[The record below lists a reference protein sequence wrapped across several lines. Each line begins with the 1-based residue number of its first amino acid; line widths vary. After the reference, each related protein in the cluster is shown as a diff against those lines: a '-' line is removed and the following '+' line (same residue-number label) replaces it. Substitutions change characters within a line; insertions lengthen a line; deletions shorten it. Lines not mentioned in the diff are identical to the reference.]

1 MRSITHTGPLKGE
14 ITIPGDKSISHRSV
28 MFGSLA
34 KGITRISGFLTGADC
49 LSTID
54 VFRKMGVMIEQE
66 GTDVKVHGL
75 GLHSLKAPTQ
85 VLDCGNSGTTMRLMS
100 GILSGQSFAS
110 TLTGDASIQKRP
122 MKRVITPLSMMG
134 ASITGREGNFAPLDI
149 SPAQLKG
156 IHYDSP
162 VASAQVKSAVLLAG
176 LYADGETT
184 VTEPVLSRNH
194 TELMLKVFGAD
205 ISSDAKNKTASI
217 KPAKELYAADINVP
231 GDISSAAYFMVAA
244 LIIPGSEILIKNV
257 GINETRA
264 GIIKVLTDMGGD
276 ITLLNEDRTGEPVA
290 DVLVRASDLKG
301 TVIGGELIPTLIDEI
316 PVLAVAAAFAKG
328 ETVIKD
334 AAELKVKE
342 SDRIK
347 TVTENLKAMG
357 GDVTPTE
364 DGMII
369 KGTGTLSGAEIHTY
383 ADHRIAMSFAVAGM
397 ASGGVTTLDDSDCAI
412 ISYPGFYDEFD
423 RLR

>member
-34 KGITRISGFLTGADC
+34 KGITHISGFLTGADC

-75 GLHSLKAPTQ
+75 GLHSLKTPTQ
-85 VLDCGNSGTTMRLMS
+85 ILNCGNSGTTMRLMS

-176 LYADGETT
+176 LYANGETT

-205 ISSDAKNKTASI
+205 INS
-217 KPAKELYAADINVP
+217 
-231 GDISSAAYFMVAA
+231 
-244 LIIPGSEILIKNV
+244 
-257 GINETRA
+257 
-264 GIIKVLTDMGGD
+264 
-276 ITLLNEDRTGEPVA
+276 
-290 DVLVRASDLKG
+290 
-301 TVIGGELIPTLIDEI
+301 
-316 PVLAVAAAFAKG
+316 
-328 ETVIKD
+328 
-334 AAELKVKE
+334 
-342 SDRIK
+342 
-347 TVTENLKAMG
+347 
-357 GDVTPTE
+357 
-364 DGMII
+364 
-369 KGTGTLSGAEIHTY
+369 
-383 ADHRIAMSFAVAGM
+383 
-397 ASGGVTTLDDSDCAI
+397 
-412 ISYPGFYDEFD
+412 
-423 RLR
+423 